1 MRKHC
6 FDIQIDAYV
15 RVWRSITASGKFES
29 YIWIMPKA
37 YAVDLRWC
45 VVWLYLAQNRSSS
58 DISTLLLL
66 SERSVRRY
74 ISLFYRTG
82 DVEPTSQR
90 HGPQKLLGD
99 FGQLTLLHIILSN
112 PGIYLS
118 EIKDQLTRLVG
129 VEVSVSTICRTLKF
143 MGCSRQAMC
152 HVALQRSDQLR
163 AKFMAQIS
171 VYDPAMFIWLDETGC
186 DRRNVIR
193 KYGYSIRGIPLCDQR
208 LLLRG
213 KRYNAIPILSLEGI
227 HDLCS
232 NGVWD
237 DNQTRLSWSYFTL
250 WLCINHQYHN
260 IIVLRMLNKYDY
272 NNIIIMPIASW
283 FFNMRVSS
291 RCSWLPHALFGT
303 LHQRV
308 IQIQPNSWAQTA
320 ADSTLIGHQLF
331 LQGYEPLN
339 LGLV

>member
-1 MRKHC
+1 
-6 FDIQIDAYV
+6 
-15 RVWRSITASGKFES
+15 
-29 YIWIMPKA
+29 MPKA
-37 YAVDLRWC
+37 YAVDLRWR

-58 DISTLLLL
+58 EISSLLLL

-82 DVEPTSQR
+82 DVEPVSQR

-118 EIKDQLTRLVG
+118 EIKEQLTRLVG

-152 HVALQRSDQLR
+152 RVALQQSDQLR

-171 VYDPAMFIWLDETGC
+171 VYDPSMFIWLDETGC
-186 DRRNVIR
+186 DRRHMIR

-227 HDLCS
+227 HDLYLAEGSMNGDRFAQFVRDCLVPHLLPF
-232 NGVWD
+232 NGVNPRSVVIM
-237 DNQTRLSWSYFTL
+237 DNASIHHVDEVTDLIETQAGAKLCFLPPYSPDLMPVEGIFSQAKSIMKSCDRLFEVFSSPRSL
-250 WLCINHQYHN
+250 
-260 IIVLRMLNKYDY
+260 
-272 NNIIIMPIASW
+272 IA
-283 FFNMRVSS
+283 MV
-291 RCSWLPHALFGT
+291 FGMIT
-303 LHQRV
+303 KEDCH
-308 IQIQPNSWAQTA
+308 
-320 ADSTLIGHQLF
+320 GHISHC
-331 LQGYEPLN
+331 GY
-339 LGLV
+339 V